1 MKELVSDQYGALF
14 TVGDAQ
20 SLAEKMKLVV
30 ENPEIIVEW
39 KAHLP
44 RVKTIQENVIELE
57 EIFAALL
64 SPESPSSGQE
74 TMERSVSHGRV

>member
-30 ENPEIIVEW
+30 ENPRDHSRVEG
-39 KAHLP
+39 ASA
-44 RVKTIQENVIELE
+44 TGENDTREC
-57 EIFAALL
+57 
-64 SPESPSSGQE
+64 
-74 TMERSVSHGRV
+74 H